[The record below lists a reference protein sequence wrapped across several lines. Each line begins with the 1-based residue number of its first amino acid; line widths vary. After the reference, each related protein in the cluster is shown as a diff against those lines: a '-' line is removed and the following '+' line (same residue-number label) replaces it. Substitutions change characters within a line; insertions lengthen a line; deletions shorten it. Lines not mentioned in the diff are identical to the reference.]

1 MKSKYEKKNFSFGS
15 IDGLS
20 KEQLDLHLK
29 LYEGY
34 VNHINTLYANICD
47 LMKDKEKNLYT
58 IMELNRRIG
67 FELGGVLNHELY
79 FGAIEKDK
87 KELKDGKL
95 KEVIAKM
102 GGQEML
108 EQQLINVAAS
118 TRGIGWTLLV
128 YDKEHDMGHMIWVSD
143 HEIGNVSLPAILAID
158 MWEHSYLVDYKPSEK
173 AKYVRAYLDALDW
186 EYLSDRFDNLF

>member
-1 MKSKYEKKNFSFGS
+1 MNGKYEKKNFSFGK

-34 VNHINTLYANICD
+34 VNHINKLYENICD
-47 LMKDKEKNLYT
+47 LMKDREKNLYT
-58 IMELNRRIG
+58 IMELNKRIG

-79 FGAIEKDK
+79 FGAIENGK

-95 KEVIAKM
+95 KDTIATM

-108 EQQLINVAAS
+108 EKQLINVATN

-128 YDKEHDMGHMIWVSD
+128 YDKEHNMSHMIWVSD
-143 HEIGNVSLPAILAID
+143 HELGNVSLPAILAID

-173 AKYVRAYLDALDW
+173 AEYVKAYLNALDW
-186 EYLSDRFDNLF
+186 EYLSDRFQNLV